1 MNKTSLLKIEEE
13 VASLPSSEQ
22 LRLLERLIH
31 RMRKPNTK
39 PAASSLDVLYGMG
52 KGVWH
57 PQDAQEY
64 VNQIREDR
72 L

>member
-1 MNKTSLLKIEEE
+1 LNKTSLLKIEEE

-22 LRLLERLIH
+22 LRFLERLIH
-31 RMRKPNTK
+31 RMRKPPCK
-39 PAASSLDVLYGMG
+39 PASSWDALYGIG

-57 PQDAQEY
+57 QQDAQEY
-64 VNQIREDR
+64 VNQMREDR